1 MTTPS
6 YWLERWEKG
15 RIGFHRLDANPRLV
29 EHHKALDDAIR
40 VLVPLCGKS
49 VDLEWLV
56 VQGFEVV
63 GIELSELA
71 AQAFFA
77 ERGFQPERRQR
88 GALVELSHGNISI
101 LVGDFFAAKGEE
113 LGYFDGVYDRAAM
126 IALPPELR
134 ARYAAHLQTLL
145 TPKAKLLLITLHFD
159 AAGGQPFS
167 VPPEEVASAYTG
179 TLITTL
185 ASLDG
190 REDAPGPVERGA
202 TFVHENVY
210 RIEFPDAARGI
221 TA

>member
-1 MTTPS
+1 MEPN

-15 RIGFHRLDANPRLV
+15 RIGFHREDPNPRLV

-56 VQGFEVV
+56 VRGFEVV

-77 ERGFQPERRQR
+77 ERGFTPERTQR
-88 GALVELSHGNISI
+88 GPFVELRHGNLSI
-101 LVGDFFAAKGEE
+101 LVGDFFAANPAE

-126 IALPPELR
+126 IALPPDLR
-134 ARYAAHLQTLL
+134 ARYATHLQTLL
-145 TPKAKLLLITLHFD
+145 APKAKLLLVTLHFD
-159 AAGGQPFS
+159 AEGGPPFTVS
-167 VPPEEVASAYTG
+167 PEEVTARYAG
-179 TLITTL
+179 AKITAL
-185 ASLDG
+185 ASEDA
-190 REDAPGPVERGA
+190 RSDAPGPVERGA

-210 RIEFPDAARGI
+210 RIEFPAAADAVI
-221 TA
+221 S